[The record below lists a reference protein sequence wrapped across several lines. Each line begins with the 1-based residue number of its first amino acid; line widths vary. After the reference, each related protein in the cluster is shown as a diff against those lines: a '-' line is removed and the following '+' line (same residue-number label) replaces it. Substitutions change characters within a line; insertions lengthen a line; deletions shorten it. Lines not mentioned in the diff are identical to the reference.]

1 MEKAVCNL
9 SVIPVRAM
17 PSEKSEM
24 TTQLLFGETCD
35 IIDSVKNWLLIRT
48 HFEQYEGWCSNNQLQ
63 LIHDAS
69 IQIPEYE
76 RLTIVSKTAIIQ
88 QEMKAEQ
95 ILSFG
100 SSIAGNWI
108 AAQSNYK
115 IIVGETRLHVQ
126 HLKTKQLIEDAL
138 KFMGTPYLWGGRS
151 IFGIDCSGFIQLV
164 FKANGVALP
173 RDASQQ
179 VKLGS
184 TVNFIEEA
192 QPGDLLFFDNE
203 VGQIVHVG
211 MLISGNNVIHA
222 SGYVRI
228 DMADHHGIFN
238 DQQKKYSHKLRI
250 IKRITL

>member
-24 TTQLLFGETCD
+24 TTQLLFGETCEV
-35 IIDSVKNWLLIRT
+35 IDNVKNWSLIRT
-48 HFEQYEGWCSNNQLQ
+48 HFDQYEGWCSKNQLQ
-63 LIHDAS
+63 LVHDNFIDMLAN
-69 IQIPEYE
+69 EW
-76 RLTIVSKTAIIQ
+76 TTVTSKTAVIQ
-88 QEMKAEQ
+88 QEMQAEQ

-100 SSIAGNWI
+100 SSIPDNWI
-108 AAQSNYK
+108 TAKSTIK
-115 IIVGETRLHVQ
+115 IISGEARSYIQ
-126 HLKTKQLIEDAL
+126 HLNTANLIEDAF
-138 KFMGTPYLWGGRS
+138 KFMGAPYLWGGRS

-179 VKLGS
+179 VGLGS
-184 TVNFIEEA
+184 TINFIEEA

-203 VGQIVHVG
+203 EGKIVHVG

-222 SGYVRI
+222 SGFVRT